1 MKSDIV
7 TLNLKEMAGIQDMHG
22 GKRVVSTTYFD
33 LSGRQVNADFQGM
46 VIRRQLFDDNS
57 ISTSKIINP

>member
-1 MKSDIV
+1 
-7 TLNLKEMAGIQDMHG
+7 MHG

-33 LSGRQVNADFQGM
+33 LSGRQVGADYQGM
-46 VIRRQLFDDNS
+46 VIRRQLLDDNS